1 MNNVAKLYDK
11 LFFLNSKRKNEG
23 PYPIHKSL
31 HYDDKEIDSL
41 YDFIL
46 AKFDMP
52 QSGLVLDCGCGVGFG
67 SFQISKKHPKLK
79 IQGISLSEQE
89 IKLAKELAIKNNHVS
104 SCSFK
109 VQSFDKLFEDQYDCI
124 VAIESLKHSPNIEN
138 TMQVLHRALRPN
150 GKLFI
155 VEDVG
160 KGRIDNFAS
169 RRQCKDWELPKICT
183 TEDYLDM
190 NKLSDKEIV
199 NMTPFLKTPNIIL
212 VIIRIMIIEI
222 LVGLDF
228 LGIKKSPSASITRGG
243 FYQELLYATGKLEY
257 LILIARKA
265 P

>member
-1 MNNVAKLYDK
+1 MNSVAKLYDK

-31 HYDDKEIDSL
+31 SYEDKDINSL

-46 AKFDMP
+46 DKFDIP
-52 QSGLVLDCGCGVGFG
+52 QNGLALDCGCGVGFG
-67 SFQISKKHPKLK
+67 SFQISKKYPELK

-89 IKLAKELAIKNNHVS
+89 INLASELAIKNNHATN
-104 SCSFK
+104 CSFK
-109 VQSFDKLFEDQYDCI
+109 VQSFDDLHADQYDCI

-138 TMQVLHRALRPN
+138 TMNVLHKALRPN
-150 GKLFI
+150 GRLYI

-160 KGRIDNFAS
+160 KNTIDNFAS
-169 RRQCKDWELPKICT
+169 RRQCKDWKLPKICT
-183 TEDYLDM
+183 TKDYLDG
-190 NKLSDKEIV
+190 NKFSNKDIV

-212 VIIRIMIIEI
+212 VFLRILLFEI

-228 LGIKKSPSASITRGG
+228 LGIKKFPSASITRGG

-265 P
+265 S